1 MSDIFKSA
9 TLNKDGSVAILRLRN
24 SEIWRRAVPPHNEAE
39 LDLCAPELSTGER
52 AAILTEW
59 AGLPI
64 PTPEPAPPITEFLV
78 SFDAFEDRFT
88 AQEWDDVTG
97 YVYAVDTATGKPKR
111 KALVQG
117 LARAQARN
125 SVDLLDPK
133 TDAFL
138 TLLVAGNVIT
148 TAKKTKILEP

>member
-1 MSDIFKSA
+1 MTATNMRYQEDGTVIAIINGVERYSVTPTSRFWPDIQVEIDA
-9 TLNKDGSVAILRLRN
+9 GNLPVAYN
-24 SEIWRRAVPPHNEAE
+24 TPPPN
-39 LDLCAPELSTGER
+39 
-52 AAILTEW
+52 
-59 AGLPI
+59 PI
-64 PTPEPAPPITEFLV
+64 I
-78 SFDAFEDRFT
+78 SFDVFEARFT
-88 AQEWDDVTG
+88 AQEWDDATD